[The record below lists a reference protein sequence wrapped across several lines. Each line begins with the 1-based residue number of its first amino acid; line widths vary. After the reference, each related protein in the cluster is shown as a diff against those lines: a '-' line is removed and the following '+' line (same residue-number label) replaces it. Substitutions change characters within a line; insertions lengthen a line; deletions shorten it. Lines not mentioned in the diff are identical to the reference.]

1 MEIYR
6 SDIINNDFFMGVI
19 FGELIKIFE
28 ELDIVKIFR
37 KSFLKMLKV
46 EKEVRKVKGVIFF
59 RVYEN

>member
-1 MEIYR
+1 
-6 SDIINNDFFMGVI
+6 MGVI